1 MNTKETDLKKWQE
14 LRQEIGKLGGAVE
27 KHKPLY
33 RSLLNFWGEYGVP
46 STEPLA
52 VEDWCIDISSYPEY
66 LNSSFE
72 EKFRTSLVIR
82 AMWYGCTP
90 HA

>member
-1 MNTKETDLKKWQE
+1 MNTEMV
-14 LRQEIGKLGGAVE
+14 QEIDKLGGAVE

-33 RSLLNFWGEYGVP
+33 RSLLNFWSEYGVP

-66 LNSSFE
+66 LNSSLE
-72 EKFRTSLVIR
+72 EKFRTSLVINQCGMD
-82 AMWYGCTP
+82 AHCT
-90 HA
+90 HNQFNREI